1 MWINVKY
8 YIFFILMAP
17 LTDFVSQHDATPRLV
32 NMREKCKL
40 SFQKQSIIYIL
51 SFKSPFILIKLNLW
65 DFTNRV

>member
-1 MWINVKY
+1 
-8 YIFFILMAP
+8 MAP

-51 SFKSPFILIKLNLW
+51 SFKSPFILIKLNL
-65 DFTNRV
+65 